1 LFNIKLSYRSGFI
14 YNLSRPQNLELTMAR
29 AMIHNRQDSL
39 ERALQLFWQKG
50 FHATSLKDLEKA
62 LDMRPGSIYATFG
75 SKDGLFQESLDR
87 YGRLSLTEFER
98 TLNAYPSPLAG
109 LAAYLRELG
118 SLRDRELPSRACMLV
133 KSLLELGERE
143 QAAWR
148 KAEDLLAGMEER
160 FIDRFDMA
168 QKIGELDSRLDPFRL
183 GRRLQAEVMG
193 LRAFAQRDVDSA
205 TVHALAEDMALSLE
219 ALRKNSVNTR

>member
-1 LFNIKLSYRSGFI
+1 
-14 YNLSRPQNLELTMAR
+14 
-29 AMIHNRQDSL
+29 MIHNRQDSL

-75 SKDGLFQESLDR
+75 SKDGLFQESLER
-87 YGRLSLTEFER
+87 YARLGLAEFER

-109 LAAYLRELG
+109 L
-118 SLRDRELPSRACMLV
+118 
-133 KSLLELGERE
+133 
-143 QAAWR
+143 AAWR

-160 FIDRFDMA
+160 FIDRFDAA
-168 QKIGELDSRLDPFRL
+168 QQIGELDARLDPVRL

-219 ALRKNSVNTR
+219 ALRKDGVTDKR